1 MKTVLVT
8 GGSGFVGGH
17 IIRQL
22 SERGHRVF
30 ATMHRTALSDHVR
43 AHCESVIRTDPS
55 DPRNFLS
62 TLRHCD
68 AVIHA
73 AAYIPNEM
81 TDLGQARACM
91 EANAFNVMN
100 LANAAR
106 EADVGRFIYLSS
118 AQVYARGK
126 NVVCANP
133 RTEDSTTRAGV
144 HGAAY
149 LTSKLVGETLVET
162 TLEGH
167 GATVILR
174 LGAVYGPGS
183 DKGAIGHFVAQA
195 TRGEAITVYGEGA
208 ARFTPVWVGDVADLA
223 ERATMTGHG
232 IYNVVGDEH
241 VSVIEAA
248 WAVKDMTERVRPGTR
263 IAVMM
268 RPNQPVGPTFPPI
281 SNRKARAGWGFR
293 FTPVAEGLALW
304 LTPQTVMDN
313 PCSS

>member
-118 AQVYARGK
+118 AQVYARRP
-126 NVVCANP
+126 ATIDTTA
-133 RTEDSTTRAGV
+133 RTEHSATCPGG

-149 LTSKLVGETLVET
+149 LTSKLVGETLAQT
-162 TLEGH
+162 ALEGH
-167 GATVILR
+167 GTTVILR

-183 DKGAIGHFVAQA
+183 NKGALGRFVAQA
-195 TRGEAITVYGEGA
+195 AQDEALTVHGEGA

-248 WAVKDMTERVRPGTR
+248 WAVKDRAERVYPGTKL
-263 IAVMM
+263 AVTMQSAL
-268 RPNQPVGPTFPPI
+268 PDGPTFPPI
-281 SNRKARAGWGFR
+281 SNRKAVGDWGIR
-293 FTPVAEGLALW
+293 FTTVAEGLARW
-304 LTPQTVMDN
+304 MTP
-313 PCSS
+313 PP

>member
-8 GGSGFVGGH
+8 GGSGFIGGH
-17 IIRQL
+17 IIRRL

-30 ATMHRTALSDHVR
+30 ATERKTALNDRVR
-43 AHCESVIRTDPS
+43 PHCETVIRADLS
-55 DPRNFLS
+55 EPRKFLS

-73 AAYIPNEM
+73 AAYIPDDMN
-81 TDLGQARACM
+81 DLGQIRACIA
-91 EANAFNVMN
+91 ANAFNTMM

-118 AQVYARGK
+118 AQVYARRGAII
-126 NVVCANP
+126 NGTT
-133 RTEDSTTRAGV
+133 RTEHSATCTGG

-149 LTSKLVGETLVET
+149 LTSKLVGETLAQT
-162 TLEGH
+162 ALEGH
-167 GATVILR
+167 GTTVILR

-183 DKGAIGHFVAQA
+183 NKGAIGRFVAQA
-195 TRGEAITVYGEGA
+195 VHGEALTVHGEGA
-208 ARFTPVWVGDVADLA
+208 ARFTPVWVGDVADIA

-248 WAVKDMTERVRPGTR
+248 WAVKDRAERVYPGTKL
-263 IAVMM
+263 AVTMQSDL
-268 RPNQPVGPTFPPI
+268 PDGPTFPPI
-281 SNRKARAGWGFR
+281 SNRKAVGDWGIR
-293 FTPVAEGLALW
+293 FTTVAEGLARW
-304 LTPQTVMDN
+304 MTP
-313 PCSS
+313 PP

>member
-8 GGSGFVGGH
+8 GGSGFIGGH
-17 IIRQL
+17 IIRRL

-30 ATMHRTALSDHVR
+30 ATERKTALNDRVR
-43 AHCESVIRTDPS
+43 PHCETVISADLS
-55 DPRNFLS
+55 EPRNFLS

-73 AAYIPNEM
+73 AAYIPPDM
-81 TDLGQARACM
+81 TDLGQAHACM
-91 EANAFNVMN
+91 AANAFNTLL

-118 AQVYARGK
+118 AQVYARRPTDTT
-126 NVVCANP
+126 A
-133 RTEDSTTRAGV
+133 RTEHDATCTGG

-149 LTSKLVGETLVET
+149 LTSKLVGETLAQT
-162 TLEGH
+162 ALEDH
-167 GATVILR
+167 GTTVILR

-183 DKGAIGHFVAQA
+183 DKGAIGRFVAQA
-195 TRGEAITVYGEGA
+195 AGGAALTVHGEGA

-232 IYNVVGDEH
+232 LYNVVGDEH

-248 WAVKDMTERVRPGTR
+248 WAVKDMAERVWPGTTF
-263 IAVMM
+263 AVTMLPD
-268 RPNQPVGPTFPPI
+268 RPDGPTFPPI
-281 SNRKARAGWGFR
+281 SNRKAKIDWGIR
-293 FTPVAEGLALW
+293 FTTVAEGLALW
-304 LTPQTVMDN
+304 MTP
-313 PCSS
+313 PP